1 MRFAEEKK
9 EKEKIS
15 LSFKM
20 SNRCKPGKEQNVK
33 RVPVC
38 SRSAEMG
45 AMAATDELGE
55 ETQIS
60 ALQQTEMQSAKEG
73 G

>member
-1 MRFAEEKK
+1 
-9 EKEKIS
+9 
-15 LSFKM
+15 M
-20 SNRCKPGKEQNVK
+20 SNRCKPRKEQNVK

-60 ALQQTEMQSAKEG
+60 ALQQTEMQSVKEG